1 MGHPSCIRE
10 LLYREN
16 RGDELENNAIWVA
29 SRSPIDRRRPQ
40 IAGARVRGH
49 LSIARKRTGNRYAVP
64 SVTIATFY
72 REVTATWLPP
82 FISPTWRSSLVR
94 GEALWY
100 VAKLSSMLI

>member
-1 MGHPSCIRE
+1 
-10 LLYREN
+10 
-16 RGDELENNAIWVA
+16 
-29 SRSPIDRRRPQ
+29 
-40 IAGARVRGH
+40 
-49 LSIARKRTGNRYAVP
+49 
-64 SVTIATFY
+64 VTIATFY